1 MQGNIGRKMSKVH
14 YVRPE
19 SGIIKTLGLTGQP
32 SGRYVYERCV
42 SHGLLLGEKEEFV
55 IDYVIEVQESQY
67 CFHGNGD

>member
-19 SGIIKTLGLTGQP
+19 SGIIETLGLTGEP
-32 SGRYVYERCV
+32 SGRYSFEKHIYQ
-42 SHGLLLGEKEEFV
+42 GLTLGKKEFYQ